1 MNNSKLNKLVQE
13 IAMRI
18 EKTIE
23 RENKLNSYFDDQFES
38 CSFEDIISMEK
49 PLSKMKSPPQTENEL
64 KSLGLEVNTLLEF
77 YHEIDV
83 YRYNKI
89 IPQSKEFDWKYL
101 KYLSEEARKV
111 FFEYASFTTKLNL
124 IKLQNE
130 IYFLEVIEGQIE
142 TLYSVYNLEK
152 NIKQSWANSNEI
164 PKELQEEIVDFFLN
178 IYEKLN

>member
-49 PLSKMKSPPQTENEL
+49 PLLKMKSPPQTEEALN
-64 KSLGLEVNTLLEF
+64 SLCLGVYTLLEF

-89 IPQSKEFDWKYL
+89 IPKSKEFDWGYL

-111 FFEYASFTTKLNL
+111 FFEYTSYTTKLNL

-130 IYFLEVIEGQIE
+130 IYFLEVIEGQVE

-152 NIKQSWANSNEI
+152 AITQSWNNSNDV
-164 PKELQEEIVDFFLN
+164 PKEIQEEIVNFFLN